1 MQDLVA
7 RFRAA
12 LPHTE
17 PDAWIATLQRAHADF
32 CVANPSLH
40 FPFERLVQ
48 RAVDA
53 AKDEADPERA
63 LRELALTDLLY
74 VCALE
79 AGCTDASAHLIETLR
94 RAVASA
100 RVAQGVGKDDVISA
114 MVEKLLVARDGT
126 AFGIGKYSGRG
137 SLEGWLR
144 IVATRT
150 ALNAQRARGAE
161 EKREERTLTEMLGLE
176 RSPELSFL
184 QEEQRKVL
192 TAAAA
197 RAIASLSPDERDALR
212 MSVYDG
218 LSIDDIGRIL
228 DVHRS
233 TVARWL
239 VAVRERLRVDVEKA
253 LREGQGL
260 SDSEVA
266 SMMNLA
272 LSQLDISVKRLL
284 IPAK

>member
-1 MQDLVA
+1 MLDLVA
-7 RFRAA
+7 RFRTA
-12 LPHTE
+12 LPHVQ
-17 PDAWIATLQRAHADF
+17 PDAWIDTLRSAHADF
-32 CVANPSLH
+32 CAANPSLTFPIEH
-40 FPFERLVQ
+40 FVQ

-53 AKDEADPERA
+53 AKDELDPERA
-63 LRELALTDLLY
+63 LRELTLTDLLS

-79 AGCTDASAHLIETLR
+79 AGCADASGLLGILR
-94 RAVASA
+94 RAVESA
-100 RVAQGVGKDDVISA
+100 RLPHGVGKDDVLSA
-114 MVEKLLVARDGT
+114 VVEKLLVSDGHN
-126 AFGIGKYSGRG
+126 ALGIAKYSGRG

-150 ALNAQRARGAE
+150 ALNMQRARGAE
-161 EKREERTLTEMLGLE
+161 EKREEKTMTEMLGLE

-192 TAAAA
+192 TVAAA

-239 VAVRERLRVDVEKA
+239 VAVRERLRIDVEKA

-260 SDSEVA
+260 SDSDVA

-284 IPAK
+284 VSAE